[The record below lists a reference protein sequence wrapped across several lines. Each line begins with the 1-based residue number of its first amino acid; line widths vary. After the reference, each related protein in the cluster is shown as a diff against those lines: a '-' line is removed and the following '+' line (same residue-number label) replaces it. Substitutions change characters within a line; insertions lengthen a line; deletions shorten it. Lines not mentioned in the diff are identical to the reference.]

1 VVLTFQTRYPPNN
14 NIIILQVIVIR
25 FGFWLIRTKLEQE
38 INLEQEKHSRKSKDF
53 VKVLNHRN
61 DSLGIYNQK

>member
-14 NIIILQVIVIR
+14 NIIILQVIIIR
-25 FGFWLIRTKLEQE
+25 FGFWLIRTKLEQG
-38 INLEQEKHSRKSKDF
+38 INLDKKNTLERAKILLKFWITEI
-53 VKVLNHRN
+53 